1 MYNSMVFYQTWY
13 EIAKS
18 NGEEFLNRAI
28 KQIIEYGLYKKV
40 PDNSKDPVM
49 KMFFDMAKPN
59 IDANIVRRENGQK
72 GGRPKKPKKPDGKT
86 SGLSNVDADADVNA
100 DADAD
105 TDVDKAS
112 PAPSASDLEGQASGI
127 EISIEEARKDL
138 ERYER
143 KHRNRL

>member
-28 KQIIEYGLYKKV
+28 KQIIEYGLYEKV
-40 PDNSKDPVM
+40 PDNSKDPIM

-59 IDANIVRRENGQK
+59 IDANIERRKNGKK
-72 GGRPKKPKKPDGKT
+72 GGRPRNPKKTDEKT
-86 SGLSNVDADADVNA
+86 SGLSNVDVDADVNA

-105 TDVDKAS
+105 TNVDKAS
-112 PAPSASDLEGQASGI
+112 PEPSASDLDGQASGI
-127 EISIEEARKDL
+127 EISVEEARRDL

-143 KHRNRL
+143 EHRN